1 MGGIFFGPVLL
12 IGLAFQDRPVR
23 SGAAVFYAVQ
33 AQNHARLQL
42 PWISDL
48 FPVELM
54 DFSPRIFLA
63 EQPLGNQAQ

>member
-1 MGGIFFGPVLL
+1 MGGVFLRPILL

-23 SGAAVFYAVQ
+23 NGAAVFYAAQ

-42 PWISDL
+42 LWVSDL

-54 DFSPRIFLA
+54 DFPPRIFLA